1 MLEGPEFC
9 RFVRW
14 HDRCYNRPMAPNPL
28 HLPQDSLP
36 SPPATPPFD
45 LLDRVRVLDL
55 TTSIAG
61 PYATLLLA
69 DFGAEVV
76 KLERPGGGDDAR
88 HWGPPF
94 LDGDSLWFLS
104 VNRNK
109 RSVALDTTNEA
120 GRAVFEDLV
129 RAADVVVT
137 NQVPRVQ
144 TKLAM
149 DPATLQALKPD
160 LIVATVTGFGLTGA
174 RRDAPCYD
182 LIAEGYSGVMDL
194 TGEADAPPQ
203 KVGTPAADLLA
214 GHDLALTVAA
224 ALVRK
229 GRTGQGAVVD
239 VSMVESMTRF
249 MTPRIAPY
257 LATGTVPRR
266 SGAKDSVIAVYQ
278 TFETA
283 DAPIT
288 LGLGNDTIWSRFWE
302 AVGDAG
308 YGARFPGN
316 GDRVAA
322 RPEIVAR
329 IAAILAEKPR
339 AHWLAMLAEA
349 RVPAGPINRVDEAT
363 DDSELQR
370 RGLFFGIETEG
381 APIPQVGLGIR
392 VDGRAAGYDR
402 APPRLGADTEDV
414 LTGLLGYDPA
424 AVAALRDEGI
434 L

>member
-1 MLEGPEFC
+1 
-9 RFVRW
+9 
-14 HDRCYNRPMAPNPL
+14 MAPNPL

-249 MTPRIAPY
+249 MTPRLASY
-257 LATGTVPRR
+257 LGSGDLPRR
-266 SGAKDSVIAVYQ
+266 SGARDSVIAVYQ
-278 TFETA
+278 VFDTA
-283 DAPIT
+283 DEPLT
-288 LGLGNDTIWSRFWE
+288 LGLGNDAIWRRFWD
-302 AVGDAG
+302 ALGQPARGDAAAHATNAG
-308 YGARFPGN
+308 RR
-316 GDRVAA
+316 GDRAA
-322 RPEIVAR
+322 IVAEIQDR
-329 IAAILAEKPR
+329 LLTRSRAE
-339 AHWLAMLAEA
+339 WLALFETHK
-349 RVPAGPINRVDEAT
+349 VPAGPILRLDEIAA
-363 DDSELQR
+363 DAGLRE
-370 RGLFFGIETEG
+370 RGFLYALPRDGKPAAAQVNTGVYIDG
-381 APIPQVGLGIR
+381 APNSPR
-392 VDGRAAGYDR
+392 T
-402 APPRLGADTEDV
+402 APPDLGADGDAV
-414 LTGLLGYDPA
+414 MLDWLGYDDDRRR
-424 AVAALRDEGI
+424 AVRDSGALG
-434 L
+434 